1 MSNGEI
7 RLVDIASVRAEGRHR
22 RDYGDIA
29 ALAASI
35 DDLGLLQPI
44 ALTPD
49 GHLIAGERRLRA
61 VQQLGHD
68 VIEAHIVHGLDDA
81 VIALKAER
89 DENTCR
95 KDFTPT
101 EEHDLYS
108 ALLELERPKAQE
120 RAAQAPGKPRGEKV
134 SLGNFPRQT
143 ASSRQQAALG
153 ATGSPGRHKTL
164 DKVGQ
169 VKAAATNPALP
180 APVQEVAKR
189 ALEEIDG
196 TGRVDGAYQKVKAAE
211 RAAAA
216 PKPDPG
222 VSGVINGDKAIQD
235 SKYMHN
241 FLAAMNRES
250 TWLRFDP
257 DRVGPLLDE
266 TELRILTDLAASTD
280 KFVKTAQRARMGLRL
295 INGGTG

>member
-1 MSNGEI
+1 MSNGEV
-7 RLVDIASVRAEGRHR
+7 RLVDVASVRTEGRHR
-22 RDYGDIA
+22 RDYGDIG
-29 ALAASI
+29 ALAQSI

-49 GHLIAGERRLRA
+49 GRLIAGERRLRA

-101 EEHDLYS
+101 EEHDLYA
-108 ALLELERPKAQE
+108 ALLELERPKAKE
-120 RAAQAPGKPRGEKV
+120 RQGTRSDLGTSRKLSGKSHLAE
-134 SLGNFPRQT
+134 
-143 ASSRQQAALG
+143 ARQQASLG

-164 DKVGQ
+164 EKVGE
-169 VKAAATNPALP
+169 VKAAAADTSLP
-180 APVQEVAKR
+180 APVQEIAKR

-196 TGRVDGAYQKVKAAE
+196 TGKVDGAYQKVKAAE
-211 RAAAA
+211 RAAAS

-222 VSGVINGDKAIQD
+222 VSEVIDGDKAIQD

-266 TELRILTDLAASTD
+266 AELRILTDLAASTD